1 MMSMNLSNVA
11 ILNLNSVD
19 YHYII
24 NAISKS
30 KAVNLLQKANLNEKS
45 GTL

>member
-1 MMSMNLSNVA
+1 MMSMNLSDVA
-11 ILNLNSVD
+11 ILNLNGVD

-24 NAISKS
+24 SGISKS
-30 KAVNLLQKANLNEKS
+30 KAVNLLQKAGLNEKS